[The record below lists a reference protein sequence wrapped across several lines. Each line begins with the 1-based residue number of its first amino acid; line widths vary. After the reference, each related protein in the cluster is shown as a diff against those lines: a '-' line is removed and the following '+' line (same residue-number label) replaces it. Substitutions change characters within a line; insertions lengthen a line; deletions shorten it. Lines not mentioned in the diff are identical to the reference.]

1 MPDYETLVCYRIFAF
16 FIRSHR
22 PFSPLL
28 IRSAEEPE
36 VERKVVSK
44 VAPIYPDLA
53 RKTNIHGAVKLGVVI
68 APDGRVESTRV
79 IGGNPVLIQAAID
92 AVRKW
97 RYEAGPRR
105 STEVVELKFGDR

>member
-1 MPDYETLVCYRIFAF
+1 MKRWFVIVFLLFSSAAIVL
-16 FIRSHR
+16 SHR
-22 PFSPLL
+22 CSF
-28 IRSAEEPE
+28 AQQEEPE

-68 APDGRVESTRV
+68 GPDGRVESARV
-79 IGGNPVLIQAAID
+79 IGGNPVLIQAAVN

-97 RYEAGPRR
+97 RYEAGPQR

>member
-1 MPDYETLVCYRIFAF
+1 MKRWFAILF
-16 FIRSHR
+16 LLFSSAAIALSHR
-22 PFSPLL
+22 CSF
-28 IRSAEEPE
+28 AQQEEPE
-36 VERKVVSK
+36 VERK

-79 IGGNPVLIQAAID
+79 IGGNPVLIQAAVNV
-92 AVRKW
+92 VRKW
-97 RYEAGPRR
+97 RYEAGPQR